1 MANPNVYVDAQ
12 SLLEDESPSN
22 ARRSWKV
29 PMLVVLVFLGIA
41 AFLSS
46 SHDRNFIDQADGAS
60 PTMLG
65 AFMPVANPGSRAALP
80 LSSNF
85 RGVTMP
91 VRGMHQTFNQYGI
104 TSGPL
109 QELAVSA
116 IEAAN
121 RCSTGRDVSAN
132 ANFKNV
138 FTNMGS
144 KTQSQVIK
152 MSQEAAL
159 KAEDM
164 AGVIEPTGF
173 FDPLGFTTS
182 LKTGKLLFYREV
194 ELKHGRVCM
203 LAALGIVVGENFH
216 PLFGGD
222 IDAPAAF
229 AFQQTPLEQFWPAV
243 VAAIAIP
250 EVFSVFTFNEPF
262 DYFKGGGPL
271 WTMKEDRVPGDIGFD
286 PLGLK
291 PSDPEE
297 FKTMQT
303 KELNNGRLAMI
314 ATAGM
319 IAQELATGQK
329 LF

>member
-12 SLLEDESPSN
+12 SLLEDESPRK
-22 ARRSWKV
+22 AHCSWKV
-29 PMLVVLVFLGIA
+29 PTLVVLIFLGIA
-41 AFLSS
+41 AFLNSS
-46 SHDRNFIDQADGAS
+46 RHMDFIDQADEAS

-65 AFMPVANPGSRAALP
+65 TFMPVAN
-80 LSSNF
+80 NF
-85 RGVTMP
+85 RGVATP
-91 VRGMHQTFNQYGI
+91 VSAMHQTFSKYGI

-116 IEAAN
+116 IESAN
-121 RCSTGRDVSAN
+121 RCSSGRDVSAN
-132 ANFKNV
+132 ANFRNV

-144 KTQSQVIK
+144 KTQSQVVRL
-152 MSQEAAL
+152 SEEAAL

-164 AGVIEPTGF
+164 AGVLAPTGF
-173 FDPLGFTTS
+173 FDPLGFTTT
-182 LKTGKLLFYREV
+182 LKPGKLAFYREV

-203 LAALGIVVGENFH
+203 LASLGIVVAENFH

-250 EVFSVFTFNEPF
+250 EVFSVFTFNDATE
-262 DYFKGGGPL
+262 YFKGGSPL
-271 WTMKEDRVPGDIGFD
+271 WTMKEGHVPGDIGFD

-303 KELNNGRLAMI
+303 KELNNGRLAMM